1 VVALLALIL
10 LAAAA
15 WVGVSYLQPFA
26 GDGGAPIRVVVPS
39 GASVAD
45 IGSLLEDRGVIS
57 SAFFFQARARVDG
70 AATNLKPGA
79 YTLRQGASN
88 AAILSALSAGVPPD
102 TVTVTVPEGS
112 SRREI
117 SPTVAKSGLGRGYV
131 KATNSSPALDPS
143 RYGAPNGAS
152 LEGFLYPSTY
162 ELKKDAS
169 AKALVTR
176 QVQTFRR
183 EIGRV
188 DMRGAKKR
196 NLTPFDVLTVA
207 SMIER
212 EAQVD
217 AERKVIASV
226 IYNRLRSGEPLA
238 IDATIRFATR
248 NWSRPLR
255 QSELLVNSPYN
266 TRTNAGLPPGPI
278 GNPGAKSIEAA
289 ANPAN
294 TDFRYYVVKP
304 GTCGE
309 HAFSETGAQFEQDRA
324 SYENERAARGGKSP
338 TTC

>member
-1 VVALLALIL
+1 MLALLL
-10 LAAAA
+10 LVAAA
-15 WVGVSYLQPFA
+15 WVAFSYFQPFA
-26 GDGGAPIRVVVPS
+26 GSGGAPVRVVIPS

-45 IGSLLEDRGVIS
+45 IGSQLEDRGVIS

-79 YTLRQGASN
+79 YTLRYGASN
-88 AAILSALSAGVPPD
+88 AAILAALTTGVPPD
-102 TVTVTVPEGS
+102 TVSVTVPEGS

-117 SPTVAKSGLGRGYV
+117 APTVGKAGLGRGYV
-131 KATNSSPALDPS
+131 KATESSPTLDPS
-143 RYGAPNGAS
+143 RYGAPKDAS

-162 ELKKDAS
+162 ELKKGAS
-169 AKALVTR
+169 PKALVTR
-176 QVQTFRR
+176 QLQAFKQ

-188 DMRGAKKR
+188 DLRAARKR

-217 AERKVIASV
+217 PERKVIASV

-238 IDATIRFATR
+238 IDATIRYATH
-248 NWSRPLR
+248 NWSRPLL
-255 QSELLVNSPYN
+255 QSQLLVNSPYN

-278 GNPGAKSIEAA
+278 GNPGRKSIEAA

-294 TDFRYYVVKP
+294 TAFRYYVVKP

-309 HAFSETGAQFEQDRA
+309 HAFSKTGAQFERDRA
-324 SYENERAARGGKSP
+324 NYETERARRGGKSP

>member
-1 VVALLALIL
+1 MLALLLVVA
-10 LAAAA
+10 
-15 WVGVSYLQPFA
+15 VGWAGLSYYQPFA
-26 GDGGAPIRVVVPS
+26 GPGGAPVRVVIPS
-39 GASVAD
+39 GASVAG

-70 AATNLKPGA
+70 AATSLKPGA
-79 YTLRQGASN
+79 YTLRRGASN
-88 AAILSALSAGVPPD
+88 ASILAVLGAGVPPD
-102 TVTVTVPEGS
+102 VVRVTVPEGA

-117 SPTVAKSGLGRGYV
+117 SPTVGQAGLGRGYL
-131 KATNSSPALDPS
+131 KATESSRALDPA
-143 RYGAPNGAS
+143 RYGAPSDAS

-162 ELKKDAS
+162 ELKKGSS

-176 QVQTFRR
+176 QVETFKR
-183 EIGRV
+183 EMGRV
-188 DMRGAKKR
+188 SLAGARRR

-238 IDATIRFATR
+238 IDATIRYATR

-289 ANPAN
+289 ANPAD

-309 HAFSETGAQFEQDRA
+309 HAFSKTGAEFEQDRA
-324 SYENERAARGGKSP
+324 SYESERAARGGKSP